1 MKANF
6 VSLLTRQLNSCH
18 RIENELSHAVH
29 FRCSRRLSYCR
40 VSKAPRVG
48 ACPRGALRESESRRT
63 VDEAH
68 WPGIEV
74 LVGRPQ
80 KEKKQALARYLDD
93 QTLFDE
99 MRRVQ
104 RELKDA
110 PITMEEITAQVKA
123 VRKARA
129 ARARGN

>member
-1 MKANF
+1 
-6 VSLLTRQLNSCH
+6 
-18 RIENELSHAVH
+18 
-29 FRCSRRLSYCR
+29 
-40 VSKAPRVG
+40 
-48 ACPRGALRESESRRT
+48 
-63 VDEAH
+63 
-68 WPGIEV
+68 
-74 LVGRPQ
+74 VGRPQ

-110 PITMEEITAQVKA
+110 PITMEEITAEVKA